1 MRTQVITLG
10 TAFLAW
16 LIALP
21 VSAQVRGVPEQ
32 IVPSTCNGP
41 DCSLC
46 DLAVLIQNIINFMVY
61 LGVIGSALLFAY
73 AGWLWLTSAERHE
86 VRSQAKKVFTN
97 VAIGLVIVLS
107 GWIIVDTLLK
117 NTLGG
122 RIGPWNQLCPGVKV
136 NLDLVNP
143 DRV

>member
-1 MRTQVITLG
+1 MRTQLITLG
-10 TAFLAW
+10 TTLLAW

-21 VSAQVRGVPEQ
+21 VSAQVRGVPDQ

-61 LGVIGSALLFAY
+61 LGVVGSALLFAY

-122 RIGPWNQLCPGVKV
+122 RIGPWNQLCPGTRVS
-136 NLDLVNP
+136 LDQ
-143 DRV
+143 

>member
-1 MRTQVITLG
+1 MIQKIAAGLFLVAALLIT
-10 TAFLAW
+10 T
-16 LIALP
+16 
-21 VSAQVRGVPEQ
+21 VVDAQVRGVPDQ
-32 IVPSTCNGP
+32 IVPTSCNGP
-41 DCSLC
+41 DCSIC
-46 DLAVLIQNIINFMVY
+46 DLALLIQNLINFMVY
-61 LGVIGSALLFAY
+61 LGVVGSALLFAY

-97 VAIGLVIVLS
+97 VAIGLVIVLG

-122 RIGPWNQLCPGVKV
+122 SFGPWNQLCPGTKV
-136 NLDLVNP
+136 NLDQLQP